1 MTKDK
6 YEVEE
11 TWVARDGGDDER
23 MAEAEEEEEEC
34 KIREDDGDAA
44 AAAVVG
50 RTGMRQTTF
59 VGILPSLWS

>member
-44 AAAVVG
+44 AAAG
-50 RTGMRQTTF
+50 YWCDQLQRGHQR
-59 VGILPSLWS
+59 L